1 MFATSGVAMILQVL
15 IAMIAGWINRHQQQ
29 VIAYRYLEGT
39 GISLK
44 HNGVLFLRTTRVRFT
59 AMWYHRGGGLLG
71 EE

>member
-1 MFATSGVAMILQVL
+1 MKVHTIQEVRSPRWTANRSVFGNPLSGP
-15 IAMIAGWINRHQQQ
+15 
-29 VIAYRYLEGT
+29 YRYLEGT

-44 HNGVLFLRTTRVRFT
+44 NNGVLFLRTTRVRYT